1 MKGLSIMGRNH
12 IHIAVGRPGAS
23 GVLSGEYSPC
33 APIDSPR
40 ISDRIIFKCN
50 CSTGMRVKS
59 EILIHIDMEKAIG
72 AGIKFYRSSNNVIL
86 TSGNE
91 EGFLLKEYFLLVEQ
105 RNGEPVDNSSRT
117 D

>member
-1 MKGLSIMGRNH
+1 MNRNH

-33 APIDSPR
+33 TLMGSPS
-40 ISDRIIFKCN
+40 ISDQTFFER
-50 CSTGMRVKS
+50 SHLPGMRVKS
-59 EILIHIDMEKAIG
+59 EILIHIDVAKAME

-91 EGFLLKEYFLLVEQ
+91 EGFLLKEYFSLVEQ
-105 RNGEPVDNSSRT
+105 RDGNPVDDSWRT
-117 D
+117 ESTY